1 MQKHCFHLL
10 NDFFLLSTQNTCH
23 LKEVLKRGHF
33 VMMIH
38 LIFVADVKDARKD
51 TLFYAAYTSMVLQV
65 VYLSLDSSLMPS
77 CSHLFTV
84 CH

>member
-1 MQKHCFHLL
+1 
-10 NDFFLLSTQNTCH
+10 
-23 LKEVLKRGHF
+23 
-33 VMMIH
+33 MMIH

-65 VYLSLDSSLMPS
+65 VYLSLDSSLVPS
-77 CSHLFTV
+77 CSHLLAV